1 MPQAHR
7 YTLPDKHYAC
17 TVEDYGYQP
26 GNSCYDDLPPLP
38 WPNQWPHYIDGKGWV
53 LVADHRERKEQI
65 FDAELTQ
72 NATDYWLPED
82 SNDSPARH
90 MTKPGPL
97 PDGAMTER
105 PAKTDAEL
113 LAEAKAA
120 KSVEITAGYDSA
132 VAASLTMPT
141 ASPTEQDITIGA
153 AAFAA
158 EDAEGLAYIMQ
169 THAAR
174 RDELLAEVDAAT
186 TAADV
191 QAIIVSYAV

>member
-1 MPQAHR
+1 MALAHR
-7 YTLPDKHYAC
+7 YTLPDRYYAC

-26 GNSCYDDLPPLP
+26 GNSSYDGLPPLP
-38 WPNQWPHYIDGKGWV
+38 WPNQWPRYVDGQGWA
-53 LVADHRERKEQI
+53 LVEDHRERKEPL
-65 FDAELTQ
+65 FDAALAQ
-72 NATDYWLPED
+72 DATDYWLPED
-82 SNDSPARH
+82 TNASPARH

-97 PDGAMTER
+97 PDGALTER

-120 KSVEITAGYDSA
+120 KAAEITAGYDAA

-141 ASPTEQDITIGA
+141 ANPTEQDVTIGA

-158 EDAEGLAYIMQ
+158 EDSEGLAYVMQ

-174 RDELLAEVDAAT
+174 RDELLSAVAAAT
-186 TAADV
+186 TVEAV
-191 QAIIVSYAV
+191 QAIAVIYSV